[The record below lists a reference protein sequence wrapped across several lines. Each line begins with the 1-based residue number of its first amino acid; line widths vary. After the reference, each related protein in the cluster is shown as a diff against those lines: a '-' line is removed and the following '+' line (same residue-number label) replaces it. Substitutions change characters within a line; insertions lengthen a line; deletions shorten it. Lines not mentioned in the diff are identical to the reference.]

1 MRIRVNLFTL
11 ADWPVISPQNRDD
24 FSIAAEQSTSTV
36 VGLAWSPPGL
46 ASFRRSVLAVLTS
59 NLLLSLW
66 EPSGI
71 QGKWTRVA
79 IVNHI
84 FHLDPTAPEQL
95 SGLELRRS
103 NIRSFQWCPPL
114 HAPSSESSSAPV
126 AETRWGVHLLMI
138 TNDANE
144 AILLRVR
151 RLVSGQSFSAPYS
164 IEKLA
169 LYPMEDGQERY
180 PELCSGSLLRSALQT
195 KARVLSVSCGPWLEL
210 PEQSEAGIFS
220 ASAMNAAVFGTQLRI
235 FQTTMTLRASE
246 SVDGDN
252 PRYEARARLSD
263 HPLGSTASK
272 WSSRPVN
279 GPFNWA
285 HTVCWIRSNRM
296 NTH

>member
-11 ADWPVISPQNRDD
+11 ADWPVIQPQNRDD

-36 VGLAWSPPGL
+36 VGIAWSPPGL

-84 FHLDPTAPEQL
+84 FHLDPTGPSQL

-114 HAPSSESSSAPV
+114 HAPSSDSSSAPE
-126 AETRWGVHLLMI
+126 AESRWGLHLLMV

-151 RLVSGQSFSAPYS
+151 RLMSGQNSSPPYS

-169 LYPMEDGQERY
+169 LRPMEDGQVRY
-180 PELCSGSLLRSALQT
+180 PEAGSGSLLRSALQI

-210 PEQSEAGIFS
+210 PRQSKDDVYS
-220 ASAMNAAVFGTQLRI
+220 VTAMNAAVFGSQLCV
-235 FQTTMTLRASE
+235 FQTTVALHRCEGA
-246 SVDGDN
+246 DGDT
-252 PRYEARARLSD
+252 PRYEASARLSD

-272 WSSRPVN
+272 WASRPVN
-279 GPFNWA
+279 GPLNWA
-285 HTVCWIRSNRM
+285 RTVCWIQSSKM
-296 NTH
+296 NSH